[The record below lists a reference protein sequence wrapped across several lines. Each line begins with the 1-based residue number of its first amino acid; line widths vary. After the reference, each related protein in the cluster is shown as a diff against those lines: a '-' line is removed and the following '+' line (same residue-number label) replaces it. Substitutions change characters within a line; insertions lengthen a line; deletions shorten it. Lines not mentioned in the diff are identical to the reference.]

1 MPGKYIFYDLE
12 TTGRGKKENPKDFK
26 STPKWEQILQIA
38 AIVVDENFKPTNQNI
53 NEFCRPR
60 ISVIAQPGALL
71 TTQNGI
77 KEALNAKNSSYELIS
92 KINKTFNEWKNY
104 NPNCIFI
111 GHNIVEFDE
120 TVLEYNLFNSL
131 YFPYITR
138 KHRGDTLNLSRALY
152 ALNPTN
158 IKTPL
163 TQRGNPS
170 FKLDKLAELNKLPVE
185 FAHDAYSDVKTSI
198 ALTKF
203 IHDQDTKNWPYLEM
217 TMNKE
222 KTMDYVQK
230 NKGFCF
236 LTNFGGRVKIEA
248 LSMVCESRYS
258 GWFNT
263 INLAYDPKPLLE
275 ASIEE
280 FKTLIK
286 KKNRYIISNQHPV
299 IFPGKYATNFEPYS
313 SLGSELLNERA
324 NIVYKNKTLADKF
337 KHLEIDRQLDKE
349 DFSSQDNIFPESKAN
364 LFSEFGQGDTLR
376 SFHEKKTWKEK
387 YQVALTVKDPR
398 ASFML
403 KKLIFDE
410 SPEILLDNDFKLVHR
425 ELHDRLVLNQER
437 PYTTIPEAM
446 TQLDTELSKIEDDGS
461 DNKENKI
468 RILNE
473 YNQYLIFLEKYFS
486 NKNAVPLESGINL
499 LKQIYND

>member
-1 MPGKYIFYDLE
+1 
-12 TTGRGKKENPKDFK
+12 
-26 STPKWEQILQIA
+26 
-38 AIVVDENFKPTNQNI
+38 
-53 NEFCRPR
+53 
-60 ISVIAQPGALL
+60 
-71 TTQNGI
+71 
-77 KEALNAKNSSYELIS
+77 
-92 KINKTFNEWKNY
+92 
-104 NPNCIFI
+104 
-111 GHNIVEFDE
+111 
-120 TVLEYNLFNSL
+120 
-131 YFPYITR
+131 
-138 KHRGDTLNLSRALY
+138 
-152 ALNPTN
+152 
-158 IKTPL
+158 
-163 TQRGNPS
+163 
-170 FKLDKLAELNKLPVE
+170 
-185 FAHDAYSDVKTSI
+185 
-198 ALTKF
+198 
-203 IHDQDTKNWPYLEM
+203 
-217 TMNKE
+217 
-222 KTMDYVQK
+222 
-230 NKGFCF
+230 
-236 LTNFGGRVKIEA
+236 
-248 LSMVCESRYS
+248 MVCESRYS